1 MIYHHIK
8 YFPCKSIL
16 EISTHVCKTVTR
28 REIAWYVTVHL
39 GIISAIRGSSI
50 NSVFWNKKKIRS
62 IRIFPRSCR
71 FGRAELN
78 FKQAPVST
86 CCLFCSCFYFAS
98 MFWLE
103 SIPRFHTYRD
113 RGWLPFTNCKASPF
127 PLVQIY
133 LGSLV
138 LFPLWHHHYGYLSG
152 KRDSLNI
159 IIWLSIS
166 MWELN
171 VSFREQS
178 FSNMNKIIRSTCVWN
193 KTESKSF
200 VGCQTLLCS
209 EFTLRHITELLL
221 ILWWARSHT

>member
-1 MIYHHIK
+1 MGGNNTLKASNTVWWRKCICRGLYLWKLMIYHHIK

-103 SIPRFHTYRD
+103 SIHPHPPRSGMAPFHKLQSLSFSLTPNLPWVS
-113 RGWLPFTNCKASPF
+113 GIVSFVTSSLWLPKWQKRFTKYYY
-127 PLVQIY
+127 LTIY
-133 LGSLV
+133 
-138 LFPLWHHHYGYLSG
+138 
-152 KRDSLNI
+152 
-159 IIWLSIS
+159 
-166 MWELN
+166 
-171 VSFREQS
+171 
-178 FSNMNKIIRSTCVWN
+178 
-193 KTESKSF
+193 
-200 VGCQTLLCS
+200 
-209 EFTLRHITELLL
+209 
-221 ILWWARSHT
+221 